1 MPSLQIAFPH
11 GQRHPRHSRRAL
23 MTAPRPGRE
32 RPVHVEPLHAFADR
46 WLALARRY
54 KIAMVGVAGAAI
66 AVYCPQN
73 PFQSARA
80 KHAHLGG
87 HYPSRYN
94 TSDTR
99 CSFARL
105 GCQEDP
111 TTIDDDTRQAT
122 HSLDK
127 LRFKLEA
134 SENIPPSRKK

>member
-1 MPSLQIAFPH
+1 
-11 GQRHPRHSRRAL
+11 

-32 RPVHVEPLHAFADR
+32 RPVHVEPLHAFAER

-105 GCQEDP
+105 GCQEVGVDS
-111 TTIDDDTRQAT
+111 IFRDTGAEDT
-122 HSLDK
+122 GA
-127 LRFKLEA
+127 EA
-134 SENIPPSRKK
+134 NAALS